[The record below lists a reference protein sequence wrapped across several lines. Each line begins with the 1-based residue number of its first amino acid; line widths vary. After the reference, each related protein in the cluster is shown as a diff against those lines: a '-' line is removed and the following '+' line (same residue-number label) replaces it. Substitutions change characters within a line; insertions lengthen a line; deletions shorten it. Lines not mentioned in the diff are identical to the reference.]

1 MRHPR
6 SIRKTWREGESHLK
20 SQKIT
25 KLKDGAYI
33 SESKKHPFIYEMKKN
48 ATLYLM
54 CVPALIFMLL
64 FNFVPLPGIWMAF
77 TKYDLLDGIFG
88 SKFVGLKNFE
98 YFFFGTG
105 MGPKVIWNTLY
116 INFWGLILGLI
127 FPITIAILFNEI
139 QSKRFKQFTQSMM
152 FFPYFVSWVV
162 VGALIYG
169 LFATDVGVV
178 NQVLQTFGLE
188 PIRWYAEPKYWKTI
202 LIIANVWKWCGY
214 NSITYMAAM
223 SGFDTTLYEAAK
235 VDGANKFQQI
245 WYLTLPMLKPTAVIL
260 TLMSVGRIFFGDFGM
275 IYGIIHDNPVLGN
288 EVAVIDTYVYSA
300 ARSLG
305 YSYSTAIGLF
315 QSVMG
320 LVLVTLCNKLAKKIN
335 DGEGLF

>member
-1 MRHPR
+1 M
-6 SIRKTWREGESHLK
+6 SLKKKKTDNGK
-20 SQKIT
+20 F
-25 KLKDGAYI
+25 I
-33 SESKKHPFIYEMKKN
+33 SESKKHPFLYEMKKN
-48 ATLYLM
+48 YTLYLM
-54 CVPALIFMLL
+54 CVPALIFMIM
-64 FNFVPLPGIWMAF
+64 FNFIPLPGIWMAF

-88 SKFVGLKNFE
+88 SEFVGLKNFE

-139 QSKRFKQFTQSMM
+139 QSKKFKQFTQSMM

-178 NQVLQTFGLE
+178 NQVLQSFGME

-223 SGFDTTLYEAAK
+223 SGFDPTLYEAAK
-235 VDGANKFQQI
+235 VDGASKIQQI

-275 IYGIIHDNPVLGN
+275 IYGIIGNNPVIGN

-300 ARSLG
+300 MRSLG

-315 QSVMG
+315 QSIMG
-320 LVLVTLCNKLAKKIN
+320 LILVTLCNKAAKKIN

>member
-1 MRHPR
+1 MIKGMKRKNVPNIGGYIGEAQRHPFL
-6 SIRKTWREGESHLK
+6 H
-20 SQKIT
+20 
-25 KLKDGAYI
+25 
-33 SESKKHPFIYEMKKN
+33 EMKKN
-48 ATLYLM
+48 YTLYLM
-54 CVPALIFMLL
+54 CVPALVFMLL
-64 FNFVPLPGIWMAF
+64 FNFVPMPGLWMAF
-77 TKYDLLDGIFG
+77 TQYDLLDGIFG

-105 MGPKVIWNTLY
+105 MGPKTIWNTLF

-127 FPITIAILFNEI
+127 VPITLAILFNEI

-169 LFATDVGVV
+169 LFATDVGIV
-178 NQVLQTFGLE
+178 NKVLESLGKD
-188 PIRWYAEPKYWKTI
+188 PVRWYAEPQHWKPI
-202 LIIANVWKWCGY
+202 LIIANVWKWSGY
-214 NSITYMAAM
+214 NSIVYMAAM
-223 SGFDTTLYEAAK
+223 SGFDASLYEAAK
-235 VDGANKFQQI
+235 VDGASKLQQI
-245 WYLTLPMLKPTAVIL
+245 WYLTIPMLKSTAVIL

-275 IYGIIHDNPVLGN
+275 VYGIIGNNSVIAN
-288 EVAVIDTYVYSA
+288 EVAVIDTYVYNSM
-300 ARSLG
+300 RSLG

-320 LVLVTLCNKLAKKIN
+320 LILVTLCNKLAKKIN

>member
-1 MRHPR
+1 MLKNKKQKAVPANQGY
-6 SIRKTWREGESHLK
+6 IGEA
-20 SQKIT
+20 QRR
-25 KLKDGAYI
+25 
-33 SESKKHPFIYEMKKN
+33 PFLHEMKKN
-48 ATLYLM
+48 YTLYLM
-54 CVPALIFMLL
+54 CVPGLLFMIL
-64 FNFVPLPGIWMAF
+64 FNFIPMPGLWMAF

-88 SKFVGLKNFE
+88 SEFVGLKNFE

-105 MGPKVIWNTLY
+105 MGPKTIWNTLY

-127 FPITIAILFNEI
+127 VPITLAILFNEI

-178 NQVLQTFGLE
+178 NKILVSLGQDPV
-188 PIRWYAEPKYWKTI
+188 RWYAEPQHWKPI
-202 LIIANVWKWCGY
+202 LIIANVWKWSGY
-214 NSITYMAAM
+214 NSIVYMAAM
-223 SGFDTTLYEAAK
+223 SGFDASLYEAAK
-235 VDGANKFQQI
+235 VDGASKIQQI
-245 WYLTLPMLKPTAVIL
+245 WYLTIPMLKSTAVIL

-275 IYGIIHDNPVLGN
+275 IYGIIGNNPVIGN
-288 EVAVIDTYVYSA
+288 EVAVIDTYVYSSM
-300 ARSLG
+300 RSLG

-320 LVLVTLCNKLAKKIN
+320 LILVTLCNKVAKKIN
-335 DGEGLF
+335 EGEGLF

>member
-1 MRHPR
+1 MIKAKKQKEAQT
-6 SIRKTWREGESHLK
+6 SGGYIGEA
-20 SQKIT
+20 QRR
-25 KLKDGAYI
+25 
-33 SESKKHPFIYEMKKN
+33 PFLHEMKKN
-48 ATLYLM
+48 YTLYLM
-54 CVPALIFMLL
+54 CVPGLLFMIL
-64 FNFVPLPGIWMAF
+64 FNFIPMPGLWMAF

-88 SKFVGLKNFE
+88 SEFVGLENFK

-105 MGPKVIWNTLY
+105 MGPKTIWNTLY

-127 FPITIAILFNEI
+127 VPITLAILFNEI

-178 NQVLQTFGLE
+178 NKVLVSLGQD
-188 PIRWYAEPKYWKTI
+188 PVRWYAEPQHWKPI
-202 LIIANVWKWCGY
+202 LIIANVWKWSGY
-214 NSITYMAAM
+214 NSIVYMAAM
-223 SGFDTTLYEAAK
+223 SGFDASLYEAAK
-235 VDGANKFQQI
+235 VDGASKVQQI
-245 WYLTLPMLKPTAVIL
+245 WYLTIPMLKSTAVIL

-275 IYGIIHDNPVLGN
+275 IYGIIGNNPVIGN
-288 EVAVIDTYVYSA
+288 EVAVIDTYVYSSM
-300 ARSLG
+300 RSLG

-320 LVLVTLCNKLAKKIN
+320 LILVTLCNKLAKKIN
-335 DGEGLF
+335 EGEGLF

>member
-1 MRHPR
+1 MIKGKKQKEVSVSNGYIGEAQRHP
-6 SIRKTWREGESHLK
+6 
-20 SQKIT
+20 
-25 KLKDGAYI
+25 
-33 SESKKHPFIYEMKKN
+33 FFYEMKKN
-48 ATLYLM
+48 YTLYLM
-54 CVPALIFMLL
+54 CAPALIFMIM
-64 FNFVPLPGIWMAF
+64 FNFIPMPGLWMAF
-77 TKYDLLDGIFG
+77 TNYDLLDGIFG

-105 MGPKVIWNTLY
+105 MGPKTIWNTLY

-127 FPITIAILFNEI
+127 VPITLAILFNEI

-169 LFATDVGVV
+169 LFATDVGIV
-178 NQVLQTFGLE
+178 NKVLESLGMD
-188 PIRWYAEPKYWKTI
+188 PVRWYAEPQHWKPI
-202 LIIANVWKWCGY
+202 LIIANVWKWSGY
-214 NSITYMAAM
+214 NSIVYMAAM
-223 SGFDTTLYEAAK
+223 SGFDASLYEAAK
-235 VDGANKFQQI
+235 VDGANKLQQI
-245 WYLTLPMLKPTAVIL
+245 WYLTIPMLKSTAVIL

-275 IYGIIHDNPVLGN
+275 VYGIIGNNSVIAN
-288 EVAVIDTYVYSA
+288 EVAVIDTYVYNSM
-300 ARSLG
+300 RSLG

-335 DGEGLF
+335 EGEGLF

>member
-1 MRHPR
+1 MIKAKKQKEVTT
-6 SIRKTWREGESHLK
+6 SGGYIGEA
-20 SQKIT
+20 QRR
-25 KLKDGAYI
+25 
-33 SESKKHPFIYEMKKN
+33 PFLHEMKKN
-48 ATLYLM
+48 YTLYLM
-54 CVPALIFMLL
+54 CVPGLLFMIL
-64 FNFVPLPGIWMAF
+64 FNFIPMPGLWMAF

-88 SKFVGLKNFE
+88 SEFVGLKNFE

-105 MGPKVIWNTLY
+105 MGPKTIWNTLY

-127 FPITIAILFNEI
+127 VPITLAILFNEI

-178 NQVLQTFGLE
+178 NKILVSLGQDPV
-188 PIRWYAEPKYWKTI
+188 RWYAEPQHWKPI
-202 LIIANVWKWCGY
+202 LIIANVWKWSGY
-214 NSITYMAAM
+214 NSIVYMAAM
-223 SGFDTTLYEAAK
+223 SGFDASLYEAAK
-235 VDGANKFQQI
+235 VDGASKIQQI
-245 WYLTLPMLKPTAVIL
+245 WYLTIPMLKSTAVIL

-275 IYGIIHDNPVLGN
+275 IYGIIGNNPVIGN
-288 EVAVIDTYVYSA
+288 EVAVIDTYVYSSM
-300 ARSLG
+300 RSLG

-320 LVLVTLCNKLAKKIN
+320 LILVTLCNKVAKKIN
-335 DGEGLF
+335 EGEGLF

>member
-1 MRHPR
+1 MIKAKKQKEVQT
-6 SIRKTWREGESHLK
+6 SGGYIGEA
-20 SQKIT
+20 QRR
-25 KLKDGAYI
+25 
-33 SESKKHPFIYEMKKN
+33 PFLHEMKKN
-48 ATLYLM
+48 YTLYLM
-54 CVPALIFMLL
+54 CVPGLLFMIL
-64 FNFVPLPGIWMAF
+64 FNFIPMPGLWMAF

-88 SKFVGLKNFE
+88 SEFVGLKNFE

-105 MGPKVIWNTLY
+105 MGPKTIWNTLY

-127 FPITIAILFNEI
+127 VPITLAILFNEI

-178 NQVLQTFGLE
+178 NKILVSLGQDPV
-188 PIRWYAEPKYWKTI
+188 RWYAEPQHWKPI
-202 LIIANVWKWCGY
+202 LIIANVWKWSGY
-214 NSITYMAAM
+214 NSIVYMAAM
-223 SGFDTTLYEAAK
+223 SGFDASLYEAAK
-235 VDGANKFQQI
+235 VDGASKIQQI
-245 WYLTLPMLKPTAVIL
+245 WYLTIPMLKSTAVIL

-275 IYGIIHDNPVLGN
+275 IYGIIGNNPVIGN
-288 EVAVIDTYVYSA
+288 EVAVIDTYVYSSM
-300 ARSLG
+300 RSLG

-320 LVLVTLCNKLAKKIN
+320 LILVTLCNKVAKKIN
-335 DGEGLF
+335 EGEGLF

>member
-1 MRHPR
+1 MIKEKKQKEMTTSGGYIGEAQRHPFL
-6 SIRKTWREGESHLK
+6 H
-20 SQKIT
+20 
-25 KLKDGAYI
+25 
-33 SESKKHPFIYEMKKN
+33 EMKKN
-48 ATLYLM
+48 YTLYLM
-54 CVPALIFMLL
+54 CVPGLLFMIL
-64 FNFVPLPGIWMAF
+64 FNFIPMPGLWMAF

-88 SKFVGLKNFE
+88 SEFVGLKNFE

-105 MGPKVIWNTLY
+105 MGPKTIWNTLY

-127 FPITIAILFNEI
+127 VPITLAILFNEI

-178 NQVLQTFGLE
+178 NKILVALGQDPV
-188 PIRWYAEPKYWKTI
+188 RWYAEPQHWKPI
-202 LIIANVWKWCGY
+202 LIIANVWKWSGY
-214 NSITYMAAM
+214 NSIVYMAAM
-223 SGFDTTLYEAAK
+223 SGFDASLYEAAK
-235 VDGANKFQQI
+235 VDGASKIQQI
-245 WYLTLPMLKPTAVIL
+245 LYLTIPMLKSTAVIL

-275 IYGIIHDNPVLGN
+275 IYGIIGNNPVIGN
-288 EVAVIDTYVYSA
+288 EVAVIDTYVYSSM
-300 ARSLG
+300 RSLG

-320 LVLVTLCNKLAKKIN
+320 LILVTLCNKVAKKIN
-335 DGEGLF
+335 EGEGLF

>member
-1 MRHPR
+1 MKRKNKKTEAHAIGEAQRHPFL
-6 SIRKTWREGESHLK
+6 H
-20 SQKIT
+20 
-25 KLKDGAYI
+25 
-33 SESKKHPFIYEMKKN
+33 EMKKN
-48 ATLYLM
+48 HTLYLM
-54 CVPALIFMLL
+54 CVPALIFMML
-64 FNFVPLPGIWMAF
+64 FNFIPLPGLWMAF

-88 SKFVGLKNFE
+88 SKFVGLDNFK

-105 MGPKVIWNTLY
+105 KGPKVIWNTLY

-127 FPITIAILFNEI
+127 VPITIAILFNEI
-139 QSKRFKQFTQSMM
+139 QSKHFKRFTQSMM

-169 LFATDVGVV
+169 LFATDVGIV
-178 NQVLQTFGLE
+178 NKVLEALGKD

-202 LIIANVWKWCGY
+202 LIIANVWKWAGY

-223 SGFDTTLYEAAK
+223 SSFDASLYEAAK
-235 VDGANKFQQI
+235 VDGANKLQQI

-275 IYGIIHDNPVLGN
+275 IYGIIGNNPVIGD

-300 ARSLG
+300 AQSLG

-315 QSVMG
+315 QSLMG

>member
-6 SIRKTWREGESHLK
+6 AIRKTWREGESHLK

-245 WYLTLPMLKPTAVIL
+245 WYLTLPMLKPTAVVL

-288 EVAVIDTYVYSA
+288 EVAVIDTYVYSSM
-300 ARSLG
+300 RSLG

>member
-1 MRHPR
+1 MIQTKKR
-6 SIRKTWREGESHLK
+6 SKQTDGMFVGEA
-20 SQKIT
+20 QR
-25 KLKDGAYI
+25 Y
-33 SESKKHPFIYEMKKN
+33 PFLHEMKKN
-48 ATLYLM
+48 HTLYLM

-64 FNFVPLPGIWMAF
+64 FNFIPLPGIWMAF

-88 SKFVGLKNFE
+88 SEFVGLKNFE

-127 FPITIAILFNEI
+127 FPISIAILFNEI

-178 NQVLQTFGLE
+178 NKILEAIGRE
-188 PIRWYAEPKYWKTI
+188 PIRWYAEAKYWKPI

-214 NSITYMAAM
+214 NSITYLAAM
-223 SGFDTTLYEAAK
+223 SSFDASLYEAAK

-245 WYLTLPMLKPTAVIL
+245 WHLTLPMLKPTAVVL

-275 IYGIIHDNPVLGN
+275 VYGIIGNNPVIGN

-300 ARSLG
+300 MRSLG

-315 QSVMG
+315 QSLMG

>member
-1 MRHPR
+1 MITGKKKQLQQPEGAFISEAQRHPFL
-6 SIRKTWREGESHLK
+6 H
-20 SQKIT
+20 
-25 KLKDGAYI
+25 
-33 SESKKHPFIYEMKKN
+33 EMKKN
-48 ATLYLM
+48 YSLYLM
-54 CVPALIFMLL
+54 CVPALLFMLL
-64 FNFVPLPGIWMAF
+64 FNFIPMPGLWMAF

-88 SKFVGLKNFE
+88 SEFVGLKNFK

-127 FPITIAILFNEI
+127 FPVAIAILFNEI

-178 NQVLQTFGLE
+178 NKVLEALGKE
-188 PIRWYAEPKYWKTI
+188 PIRWYAEAKYWKPI

-223 SGFDTTLYEAAK
+223 SSFDASLYEAAK
-235 VDGANKFQQI
+235 VDGANKLQQI
-245 WYLTLPMLKPTAVIL
+245 WYLTLPMLKPTMVIL

-275 IYGIIHDNPVLGN
+275 IYGIIGNNPVIGN

-300 ARSLG
+300 MRSLG

-315 QSVMG
+315 QSLMG
-320 LVLVTLCNKLAKKIN
+320 LVLVTLCNNLAKKIN

>member
-1 MRHPR
+1 MIKAKKQKEMAT
-6 SIRKTWREGESHLK
+6 SGGYIGEA
-20 SQKIT
+20 QRR
-25 KLKDGAYI
+25 
-33 SESKKHPFIYEMKKN
+33 PFLHEMKKN
-48 ATLYLM
+48 YTLYLM
-54 CVPALIFMLL
+54 CVPGLLFMIL
-64 FNFVPLPGIWMAF
+64 FNFIPMPGLWMAF

-88 SKFVGLKNFE
+88 SEFVGLKNFE

-105 MGPKVIWNTLY
+105 MGPKTIWNTLY

-127 FPITIAILFNEI
+127 VPITLAILFNEI

-178 NQVLQTFGLE
+178 NKILVSLGQDPV
-188 PIRWYAEPKYWKTI
+188 RWYAEPQHWKPI
-202 LIIANVWKWCGY
+202 LIIANVWKWSGY
-214 NSITYMAAM
+214 NSIVYMAAM
-223 SGFDTTLYEAAK
+223 SGFDASLYEAAK
-235 VDGANKFQQI
+235 VDGASKIQQI
-245 WYLTLPMLKPTAVIL
+245 WYLTIPMLKSTAVIL

-275 IYGIIHDNPVLGN
+275 IYGIIGNNPVIGN
-288 EVAVIDTYVYSA
+288 EVAVIDTYVYSSM
-300 ARSLG
+300 RSLG

-320 LVLVTLCNKLAKKIN
+320 LILVTLCNKVAKKIN
-335 DGEGLF
+335 EGEGLF

>member
-1 MRHPR
+1 M
-6 SIRKTWREGESHLK
+6 IKAKKQKEVTTNGGYIGEA
-20 SQKIT
+20 QRR
-25 KLKDGAYI
+25 
-33 SESKKHPFIYEMKKN
+33 PFIHEMKKN
-48 ATLYLM
+48 YTLYLM
-54 CVPALIFMLL
+54 CVPGLLFMIL
-64 FNFVPLPGIWMAF
+64 FNFIPMPGLWMAF

-88 SKFVGLKNFE
+88 SEFVGLENFK

-105 MGPKVIWNTLY
+105 MGPKTIWNTLY

-127 FPITIAILFNEI
+127 VPITLAILFNEI

-178 NQVLQTFGLE
+178 NKILVALGQDPV
-188 PIRWYAEPKYWKTI
+188 RWYAEPQHWKPI
-202 LIIANVWKWCGY
+202 LIIANVWKWSGY
-214 NSITYMAAM
+214 NSIVYMAAM
-223 SGFDTTLYEAAK
+223 SGFDASLYEAAK
-235 VDGANKFQQI
+235 VDGASKVQQI
-245 WYLTLPMLKPTAVIL
+245 WYLTIPMLKSTAVIL

-275 IYGIIHDNPVLGN
+275 IYGIIGNNPVIGN
-288 EVAVIDTYVYSA
+288 EVAVIDTYVYSSM
-300 ARSLG
+300 RSLG

-320 LVLVTLCNKLAKKIN
+320 LILVTLCNKVAKKIN
-335 DGEGLF
+335 EGEGLF

>member
-1 MRHPR
+1 M
-6 SIRKTWREGESHLK
+6 K

-245 WYLTLPMLKPTAVIL
+245 WYLTLPMLKPTAVVL

-288 EVAVIDTYVYSA
+288 EVAVIDTYVYSSM
-300 ARSLG
+300 RSLG